1 MKKDNP
7 RTPLATTTTKLKK
20 SNSGLKGKLR
30 RVRSTEKKITSRI
43 NKEVRILFLSTM
55 SMNIPITRRTKLRL
69 RNKILLYQ
77 RYITVLSCEIQM
89 VKLIQPNIYHN
100 LAVCLGAQGK
110 DCFHRDRAIGTALPE
125 ISYPKRYVE
134 DIWE

>member
-1 MKKDNP
+1 MTLNMKKDNP

-43 NKEVRILFLSTM
+43 NKEVRILFLSTI

-69 RNKILLYQ
+69 RNKEDLYM
-77 RYITVLSCEIQM
+77 II
-89 VKLIQPNIYHN
+89 
-100 LAVCLGAQGK
+100 
-110 DCFHRDRAIGTALPE
+110 
-125 ISYPKRYVE
+125 
-134 DIWE
+134 